1 LKKQFIDGLQNKD
14 VAEKVMLKLNEKK
27 GKTKFLS
34 VNETIELAR
43 HIEKA
48 HIITKKLN
56 KKDDSSS
63 LSIIAHYE

>member
-1 LKKQFIDGLQNKD
+1 
-14 VAEKVMLKLNEKK
+14 MLKLNEKK

-43 HIEKA
+43 HIENA